1 MKKVNEAYN
10 NSSNSGKKKRY
21 VGVFVK
27 RTTKQQT
34 DPQAPSSELI
44 QITFKNLDKVD
55 AQQIVDTVIPGA
67 KLFMADSK
75 SKTGSTFK
83 VPAITF
89 TVPDAKFAKWLRV
102 VLPKIQTVFENSN
115 SSEYPQAQEF
125 EQMVIDAVHD
135 APSELTANRAQ
146 QSLKDLENAIYKAIS
161 ENRWDDAMVIYKKA
175 INLMAREYGH
185 QLSPN
190 NVKSIYAQAEAAGIS
205 PSDKGA
211 ETNSYWPDGTEKFWP
226 TFVRS
231 AKAWRSEFGRTI
243 KDEPKMQYAMSSV
256 FSKNADSATIDKR
269 LKSQGFNSLSDA
281 SLQQREKLKNGGVTG
296 GIRGVGYDISDTEGP
311 NDFFLAPGLLN
322 NLDGTLTDS
331 AIADKEAWLKKIQ
344 DLKDQNNQVQMSDDD
359 KRKEKAASEEGQA
372 EIFMEAIQKLIETPK
387 YEGGWQDLNIT
398 IQNGPDPITTYL
410 LTVQDIATKKL
421 EISGW
426 NNKVNVTKIA
436 QMVTAAVALSTV
448 GKNKVG
454 SLGCDFSNVGSVF
467 NSFEQCKSTVIGV
480 SDQILSALHKMT
492 SKNDDKLNENSVK
505 RFFTL
510 LERIENRYNDGYNF
524 ELNEGLIHRPSD
536 DAIMNFLGDLGLNL
550 SSDDSMNMED
560 NQEMM

>member
-1 MKKVNEAYN
+1 MEKVNEAYN
-10 NSSNSGKKKRY
+10 NPSNGGKKKRY
-21 VGVFVK
+21 VSVFVK

-296 GIRGVGYDISDTEGP
+296 GIKGVGYDISDTEGP

-344 DLKDQNNQVQMSDDD
+344 DLKDQNGQVQMSDDD

-398 IQNGPDPITTYL
+398 IQDGPDPITTYL
-410 LTVQDIATKKL
+410 LTVQDVARKKL

-426 NNKVNVTKIA
+426 NNKVNVAKIA

-448 GKNKVG
+448 GKSKVG

-510 LERIENRYNDGYNF
+510 LERIENRYNDGYNY

-536 DAIMNFLGDLGLNL
+536 DAIMDFLGDLGLNL
-550 SSDDSMNMED
+550 SNEDSMDMED